1 MERQRNPGHRPAFR
15 CAFLLIAALL
25 ARRLG

>member
-1 MERQRNPGHRPAFR
+1 MERQRNPGYRPAFLD
-15 CAFLLIAALL
+15 AFLLIAALL